1 VVLSIRPEQLAVLP
15 EGAAPDAVNQVQAQ
29 LLETNFLG
37 DSSEHRLSAGGLAL
51 RMHSV
56 PPRLDLPEQVRLQ
69 LAPEEFVVLAAA
81 E

>member
-1 VVLSIRPEQLAVLP
+1 MIGREPELAVL
-15 EGAAPDAVNQVQAQ
+15 EESSAPDAANRVQAQ

-37 DSSEHRLSAGGLAL
+37 DSSEHRLSAGGISL

-56 PPRLDLPEQVRLQ
+56 PPRLDLPEQVSLQ